1 MVPQQFANFFATSAG
16 ASAALIGLLFVAVS
30 RAEGGGVFGS
40 EARADRHAAAT
51 GAFAALANAFFVS
64 LGVLVPGV
72 NPGGFVLVVGALA
85 LLNTLGL
92 GRELWRRRLEGRY
105 AGRGALLVVGGL
117 VLYGIEIWCGLTLL
131 RDAPAEAD
139 GPYYTVLALLLV
151 GVYVVG
157 LGRAWELLGAPQK
170 GVLAWLFSPRERD
183 DTRAA
188 GKDEPRSERGTG
200 DRGP

>member
-1 MVPQQFANFFATSAG
+1 MVPQQFANFFTTSAG

-30 RAEGGGVFGS
+30 KTEPHSVFGS

-51 GAFAALANAFFVS
+51 GAFAALANAFFIS
-64 LGVLVPGV
+64 LGALIPGA
-72 NPGGFVLVVGALA
+72 NPGGVVLVVGAFG

-92 GRELWRRRLEGRY
+92 GRELWHRRFGGRY
-105 AGRGALLVVGGL
+105 AGRGALLVLGGL
-117 VLYGIEIWCGLTLL
+117 VLYGMEMWWALKLL
-131 RDAPAEAD
+131 RDSPAEAD
-139 GPYYTVLALLLV
+139 GSYYTVLAFLLL

-188 GKDEPRSERGTG
+188 GKDKPRSGRGTG
-200 DRGP
+200 DGG

>member
-1 MVPQQFANFFATSAG
+1 MVPQQFANFFTTSAG

-30 RAEGGGVFGS
+30 KAEGGGVFGS

-51 GAFAALANAFFVS
+51 GAFAALANAFFIS
-64 LGVLVPGV
+64 LGALIPGAKL
-72 NPGGFVLVVGALA
+72 GTLVLVVGALG

-92 GRELWRRRLEGRY
+92 GWELWHRRFGGRY
-105 AGRGALLVVGGL
+105 AGRGVLLALGGL
-117 VLYGIEIWCGLTLL
+117 VLYGTEMWWALKLL

-139 GPYYTVLALLLV
+139 GSYYTVLAFLLL

-157 LGRAWELLGAPQK
+157 LGRAWELLGAPRK

-188 GKDEPRSERGTG
+188 GKDKPRSGRGTG
-200 DRGP
+200 DRG